1 MKYLIIDDEPL
12 AREGIKLNAD
22 RIEFLDYCGEF
33 TNPIQASEYLNT
45 NQVDILFLDIEMPGL
60 SGLQFL
66 ENTKYNTQVIF
77 TTAYPQYA
85 IKAFEYHVTDYLVKP
100 IRFERFFKAV
110 QKAKENY
117 DLLQDST
124 IDVGEEDDFVYIRS
138 ERTIIK
144 IVLKDILYIKG
155 LKDYVMLYTV
165 DNKYIT
171 AMNVKT
177 IFSKL
182 PHHIFAR
189 VSKSYIVN
197 VNKIESINNHDIFIG
212 EMEIGIGEAYR
223 KAFYAT
229 HINDKVIE
237 RNK

>member
-12 AREGIKLNAD
+12 AREGIKLNAE
-22 RIEFLDYCGEF
+22 RIDFLEYCGEYS
-33 TNPIQASEYLNT
+33 NPIQAIEYLNK
-45 NQVDILFLDIEMPGL
+45 NNVDIIFLDIEMPGL

-66 ENTKYNTQVIF
+66 ENTTYNVQIIF

-85 IKAFEYHVTDYLVKP
+85 IEAFEHHVTDYLVKP
-100 IRFERFFKAV
+100 VRFERFFKAV
-110 QKAKENY
+110 TKAKENY
-117 DLLQDST
+117 ELLQHST
-124 IDVGEEDDFVYIRS
+124 IEVGGEDQFVYIRS

-144 IVLKDILYIKG
+144 VILNEIKYIKG
-155 LKDYVMLYTV
+155 LKDYVMIYTL

-182 PHHIFAR
+182 PHTIFAR

-197 VNKIESINNHDIFIG
+197 VDRIESINNHDILID
-212 EMEIGIGEAYR
+212 EMEISIGEAYR
-223 KAFYAT
+223 KAFYST

-237 RNK
+237 RKK